1 VTAKPVHFG
10 PRGGLF
16 GWWELPA
23 ATPRGCVVISDST
36 GYESMCAHWAFR
48 KLSAQLATLGF
59 AVLRVDLAGTG
70 DSADLAETESVVEKW
85 KWSLHQAADAAR
97 AWSGGA
103 PLALLGLRLSGTLLA
118 QVGAERD
125 DVTALVL
132 LDPASQGR
140 LWLREQKALAMTSG
154 LGIGKAA
161 VEELPDGGQAIL
173 GYAYSPRTQAELGR
187 LTLASLGRRPAK
199 RVLVIH
205 REGRQLDGPALDA
218 LGRDG
223 TTMELSD
230 GGGLDNLLKDGLFS
244 QEPVIDFAR
253 VGSWLDAQ
261 FGAAAGAHH
270 PAFKAATHL
279 EGDGFIEEAQV
290 LGAERALAS
299 IRCLPTR
306 APQRRATLVILNTG
320 VNHRVGSH
328 RTSVELARKMAGLG
342 FASLRF
348 DVGGV
353 GDTAPLSGQV
363 QNLPYNRGN
372 LEDVKVATDWLHHKG
387 HERFVLTGI
396 CSGGYNSFYGALADE
411 RVKAAV
417 LTNAQRFMWK
427 DGDTVE
433 ISMRR
438 SIKSTQHYQTA
449 ALEME
454 TWKRVARGEVD
465 LKRVVPQLA
474 KRLAKS
480 SLRRVETR
488 ISRTLG
494 SRFERDPVAKGFL
507 RLCERG
513 VLLTFVLSADDGARD
528 ELDHHL
534 GPGLAVLKGQPHVAV
549 EILEGAD
556 HTLTQRF
563 ARARLFEVIE
573 ARLTEVDQ

>member
-1 VTAKPVHFG
+1 MTAKPVYFG

-23 ATPRGCVVISDST
+23 KTPRGCVVISDSVA
-36 GYESMCAHWAFR
+36 YESMCAHWAFR
-48 KLSAQLATLGF
+48 KLSAQLAELGF
-59 AVLRVDLAGTG
+59 AVLRVDMAGTG
-70 DSADLAETESVVEKW
+70 DSADIAENESVVEKW

-103 PLALLGLRLSGTLLA
+103 PLALLGLRLSGTLMA
-118 QVGAERD
+118 HVAAERD
-125 DVTALVL
+125 DVNALVM
-132 LDPASQGR
+132 LDPPAQGR
-140 LWLREQKALAMTSG
+140 LWLREQKALAMTG
-154 LGIGKAA
+154 GIGIGKAA
-161 VEELPDGGQAIL
+161 VEETGDGGQSIL
-173 GYAYSPRTQAELGR
+173 GYPYSPRTQAELGK
-187 LTLASLGRRPAK
+187 LTLASLTKRPARK
-199 RVLVIH
+199 VLVIH
-205 REGRQLDGPALDA
+205 REGRQLDGAALDA
-218 LGRDG
+218 LDRGA
-223 TTMELSD
+223 TTMVPSD
-230 GGGLDNLLKDGLFS
+230 NGGLDALLKDGLFS
-244 QEPVIDFAR
+244 KEPVIDFAR
-253 VGSWLDAQ
+253 VGSWLDSA
-261 FGAAAGAHH
+261 FGAASGAHH

-279 EGDGFIEEAQV
+279 EGDGFIEEAQI
-290 LGAERALAS
+290 LGAERGLAS

-306 APQRRATLVILNTG
+306 AKQRAATLVILNTG

-328 RTSVELARKMAGLG
+328 RTSVELARSMAKLG

-353 GDTAPLSGQV
+353 GDTAPMRGQV

-372 LEDVKVATDWLHHKG
+372 LDDVKVATDWLHHKG
-387 HERFVLTGI
+387 HDRFVLTGI
-396 CSGGYNSFYGALADE
+396 CSGGYNSFYSALADE

-433 ISMRR
+433 ISMRK

-449 ALEME
+449 ALELE
-454 TWKRVARGEVD
+454 TWKRVVRGEVD
-465 LKRVVPQLA
+465 LRRVVPQLA
-474 KRLAKS
+474 KRAALQS
-480 SLRRVETR
+480 VRRIETR

-494 SRFERDPVAKGFL
+494 SRFERDPVARGFL
-507 RLCERG
+507 KLCERD
-513 VLLTFVLSADDGARD
+513 VKLTFVLSADDGARD

-534 GPGLAVLKGQPHVAV
+534 GPDLAVLKGRKNIAV

-573 ARLTEVDQ
+573 ARLKEVDQ